1 MELYGNN
8 ITIQNGSFGDF
19 GNQAIFLQGNNG
31 VIQGSVFNST
41 GTNSH
46 IYLLNDYHVVRNNL
60 FDERSDASFNARIS
74 GGSSAD
80 YLEIYNNTFNGCFG
94 VYAEGRHQSIYDN
107 VFENQTNTYGSIYLK
122 YATDSNIYDNEMHN
136 GKSTVGVEKTNRVN
150 ITGNNMT
157 NLTTNTGWIEFV
169 NIIDSNHTLVNNNYL
184 DFADTG
190 VLLRHAYNTTIT
202 NNTLL
207 NMMTGTDAWSTA
219 IRLEKN
225 NSGTVI
231 TNNYLH
237 YGKRGVLVRKSDD
250 THIYNNSFDEATE
263 SELDSVPTHNHYDFP
278 SAVAVLEVEEGYNT
292 VDDSWSDA
300 TNNLSL
306 NQQLQSTGVF
316 IADNTYDS
324 DTETYLQLQGAS
336 NVTHDFS
343 DYWYRKFQADTNYFD
358 PMEFFIKNSVSYL
371 TNVNHYQNEGNISR
385 IARGGNFGNLMFNY
399 TIKQSNS
406 TWLMI
411 NDSETYELKLF
422 NLTEPNNDIINLSDG
437 SVLEYSASS
446 YAINLSY
453 GGGISLVS
461 YADTVDPFWL
471 QTPINISW
479 DNATSLSIQYN
490 ASDDVLVDKYFMNES
505 TYFSLTDTGLF
516 TNNSGVSEGNYSI
529 NISVND
535 TSGNSISEVF
545 TIEVLYTDVS
555 LPIWLQTPTN
565 FSSSN
570 ESAILVDYNASD
582 DVAIDEYWVDN
593 ANFSINSS
601 GYFQNAT
608 ILSLGNYSVNIS
620 VNDSANN
627 VLSEVIVVTIYHDD
641 VTVPIWT
648 VEPVDINVYSD
659 ELVGE
664 QYSASDNVAIDSY
677 YLNDSTN
684 FVINSS
690 GYFKNSSSLVVG
702 TYNVLISVN
711 DTDNN
716 TISKAIT
723 ITITT
728 RPTSAPVGG
737 GGG

>member
-1 MELYGNN
+1 M
-8 ITIQNGSFGDF
+8 
-19 GNQAIFLQGNNG
+19 
-31 VIQGSVFNST
+31 
-41 GTNSH
+41 
-46 IYLLNDYHVVRNNL
+46 
-60 FDERSDASFNARIS
+60 
-74 GGSSAD
+74 
-80 YLEIYNNTFNGCFG
+80 
-94 VYAEGRHQSIYDN
+94 
-107 VFENQTNTYGSIYLK
+107 
-122 YATDSNIYDNEMHN
+122 
-136 GKSTVGVEKTNRVN
+136 
-150 ITGNNMT
+150 
-157 NLTTNTGWIEFV
+157 
-169 NIIDSNHTLVNNNYL
+169 
-184 DFADTG
+184 
-190 VLLRHAYNTTIT
+190 
-202 NNTLL
+202 
-207 NMMTGTDAWSTA
+207 
-219 IRLEKN
+219 
-225 NSGTVI
+225 
-231 TNNYLH
+231 
-237 YGKRGVLVRKSDD
+237 
-250 THIYNNSFDEATE
+250 
-263 SELDSVPTHNHYDFP
+263 
-278 SAVAVLEVEEGYNT
+278 EEGYNT

-453 GGGISLVS
+453 GGGISLGS

-737 GGG
+737 GGGGGSNNVAVLSKKDCNISIEPEFLEFSEDSLRLDIIVFNPQPFQYKANWYLNRTSGDDVTEYIKTEEQIVVDAKNNSNEVVFYDAGFFGLTSKNGTANLTFVSNNCKDVVVPVKVNIDYASENENLLKKLLFEADKSVVNTGIFAFIKLWWIIVFSLLVMFVAFVKTMGEELEREHYGKAFGVLCLSIFLSLILTVVLKLLFLLLEVII